1 MFGTAAAFTFL
12 RDHAQHGVIPK
23 LQVHHFGSGGI
34 TMENCTHKNRL
45 TSFVPSSWNEF
56 DSLLNQV
63 LAPTVAR
70 TVRGLRAPL
79 SVWEADDAYHIEL
92 DVPGVSKEH
101 IDLTF
106 E

>member
-1 MFGTAAAFTFL
+1 
-12 RDHAQHGVIPK
+12 
-23 LQVHHFGSGGI
+23 
-34 TMENCTHKNRL
+34 MENCTHKNRL